1 MQFDYLADSPQT
13 DLHVNFLYVMVSKQ
27 KIILGSQKSKKNFF
41 FLFFFKNSI
50 QRLTLE
56 LLLFFFVRPNICFP
70 PPPNFF
76 LPKNSVFSI
85 SILFT
90 LFLIGCCVC
99 TRVLCCSCV
108 NIVGFLAL
116 PLSISSHNYFEH
128 FLYILSPLPGRTC
141 FSLPFGWFICIHKAS
156 STIDF
161 NAQVF
166 HYF

>member
-27 KIILGSQKSKKNFF
+27 KLCWVLKSQRRFF
-41 FLFFFKNSI
+41 FFSLFLKFNSTFNSWI
-50 QRLTLE
+50 I
-56 LLLFFFVRPNICFP
+56 FVRPNICFP
-70 PPPNFF
+70 PPPIFF
-76 LPKNSVFSI
+76 FPKIQFLHSQY
-85 SILFT
+85 LFT
-90 LFLIGCCVC
+90 LFLFGCCVC

-116 PLSISSHNYFEH
+116 LLSISSHNYFDFEH